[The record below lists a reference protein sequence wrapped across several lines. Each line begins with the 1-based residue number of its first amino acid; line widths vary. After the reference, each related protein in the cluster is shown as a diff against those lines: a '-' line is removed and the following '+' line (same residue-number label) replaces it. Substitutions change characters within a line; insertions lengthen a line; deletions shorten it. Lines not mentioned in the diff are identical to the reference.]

1 MEEPTECASEDEDK
15 DEDEEE
21 ELDIPPPLPKLYT
34 YKQSMES
41 LEDVKI
47 FLEHRGCLEQASTAT
62 SLLTEL

>member
-15 DEDEEE
+15 DEDEVE

-41 LEDVKI
+41 LEDVTV
-47 FLEHRGCLEQASTAT
+47 AA
-62 SLLTEL
+62 